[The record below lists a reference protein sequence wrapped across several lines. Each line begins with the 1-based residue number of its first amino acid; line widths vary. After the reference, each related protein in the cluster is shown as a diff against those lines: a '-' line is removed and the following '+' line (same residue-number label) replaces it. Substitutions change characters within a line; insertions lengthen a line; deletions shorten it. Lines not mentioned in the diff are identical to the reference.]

1 MQVLRSNMEIGWYWY
16 KKGTN
21 NKWPYDLTD
30 HLIIDF
36 ETIFALASH
45 DIYCRLRRLRVT
57 SGGWKSLQWVMNIK
71 VLHYTY
77 GMGSLLFKSIFSYL
91 CYWLYMNANPFT
103 YTYCHLYFYHW
114 NWRYVSQLYKNTC
127 KNWGFL
133 EYVTNACNSW
143 YFNEKCTPVNLPIQ
157 HDFMEELLQCTL
169 PYFNSYCTW

>member
-1 MQVLRSNMEIGWYWY
+1 MALRSHRS
-16 KKGTN
+16 
-21 NKWPYDLTD
+21 YDNRFLSYSC
-30 HLIIDF
+30 IN
-36 ETIFALASH
+36 LASH

-127 KNWGFL
+127 KNGGFL

-143 YFNEKCTPVNLPIQ
+143 YFNEKCTPRESSNPTWFHGRITAVYTAI
-157 HDFMEELLQCTL
+157 LL
-169 PYFNSYCTW
+169 